1 MLVMAKS
8 CKKFK
13 FESRQ
18 WSHKQGRTDQSAPI
32 HLTQALAYLL
42 SLWSRRTIGD
52 EESGSSS
59 KNDHTRY
66 RIYYPNL
73 SRLQQPKNS
82 QRQYPGIDKAG
93 ARDKR
98 LAENQEPK
106 NELQKNAIALARR
119 KELETYQRALDI
131 QWLNSRMDD
140 SHIGRH
146 LAQINQEAEMERDFQ
161 ERTDHSAL
169 VNARTQKEIALA
181 SEIAKHSQEEIC
193 QLQRRHYLRERDP
206 ELRTLLRKLQ
216 NGYVCKDLKQ
226 QILHNQ
232 YKRLQDELQRRHY
245 LRERDPELRTL
256 LRKLQNGYVCKD
268 LKQQILHNQY
278 KRLQDEA
285 EERRQNM
292 ILMSAL
298 AIDAEAVKRE
308 EEEAMERKAKL
319 LLEMQQ
325 QLVDRQRVK
334 QCQFEE
340 TLIEKKML
348 EEVMKTIADED
359 HRELQQKRELAVK
372 LNKEIEMFKKARE
385 AWKEKQ
391 KKLLVIEER
400 NIENQIKQAGD
411 RSTAIVAERERKF
424 REREMLNEKIA
435 AKIIADRAAILER
448 EDIVRSW
455 HNSGDSN
462 LKRCIFKSE
471 ADMEVLKQKDLEKE
485 RQLKEK
491 KRQYALELKQQM
503 SEDVRRRQQQKQQEE
518 EEAKYVFDT
527 EKAWLWETAEER
539 RRIVSAH
546 APQVLGYLQPG
557 ILRSEDLPLLKH
569 AASQHPHLCHLQ
581 LDHISQHNKPLR
593 RPKCNSQCRILREY

>member
-1 MLVMAKS
+1 MSRTSQILRLVS
-8 CKKFK
+8 
-13 FESRQ
+13 
-18 WSHKQGRTDQSAPI
+18 
-32 HLTQALAYLL
+32 
-42 SLWSRRTIGD
+42 
-52 EESGSSS
+52 
-59 KNDHTRY
+59 
-66 RIYYPNL
+66 
-73 SRLQQPKNS
+73 
-82 QRQYPGIDKAG
+82 
-93 ARDKR
+93 
-98 LAENQEPK
+98 EPK

-232 YKRLQDELQRRHY
+232 YKRLQDE
-245 LRERDPELRTL
+245 
-256 LRKLQNGYVCKD
+256 
-268 LKQQILHNQY
+268 
-278 KRLQDEA
+278 A
-285 EERRQNM
+285 EERRQNI

-308 EEEAMERKAKL
+308 EKEAMERKAKL

-448 EDIVRSW
+448 EDIVRSLQEQEYLEK
-455 HNSGDSN
+455 NIEEDIAEASKAASN
-462 LKRCIFKSE
+462 KRDTEAALSLQIQLRRQQALQQVEKEAQFRRQSE
-471 ADMEVLKQKDLEKE
+471 ADMEALKQKDLEKE

-503 SEDVRRRQQQKQQEE
+503 SEDARRRQQQKQQEE

-527 EKAWLWETAEER
+527 EKAWLSETAEER

-557 ILRSEDLPLLKH
+557 VLRSEDLPLLQH

-581 LDHISQHNKPLR
+581 LDHISHHNKPLR